1 MTCSAT
7 YNSEKVTEA
16 AVERCFLKTTTD
28 KVWEKKIEFYIV
40 ILLVNSLQLY

>member
-16 AVERCFLKTTTD
+16 AVERCFLKITAD
-28 KVWEKKIEFYIV
+28 KVWEKKVWVFYSDITG
-40 ILLVNSLQLY
+40 